1 MWKNDKDKSVK
12 KKKKKKKKKSDHK
25 NILVEVVEM
34 IKKR

>member
-1 MWKNDKDKSVK
+1 MWKNDKDKSV
-12 KKKKKKKKKSDHK
+12 KKKSDHK